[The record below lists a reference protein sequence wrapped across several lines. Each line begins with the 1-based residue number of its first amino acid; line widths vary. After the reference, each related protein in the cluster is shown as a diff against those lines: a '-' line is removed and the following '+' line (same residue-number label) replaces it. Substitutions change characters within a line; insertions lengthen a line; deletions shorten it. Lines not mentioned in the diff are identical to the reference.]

1 MTSPTPLSQRLSER
15 LARQREQG
23 LWRQRPL
30 TTRPQSVSTQINGL
44 ATLNFASNDY
54 LGLANHPAIK
64 DAARQALNN
73 NSNSVG
79 SGAAHL
85 ISGHHLSH
93 HLLEDELADW
103 LGVERTLLFSTGYM
117 ANLAVQ
123 QVLTEKGDRI
133 VADKLNHAS
142 LLDGARLSAA
152 ELKRYAHAD
161 MTALSR
167 RLQQAQQA
175 GQQAMV
181 VTDGVFSMDGDL
193 APLAEIQALCQT
205 YQAWLFVDDAHG
217 FGVLGDQ
224 GRGSFDHLGL
234 TPDANTVQVGTLGK
248 AFGTAGAF
256 VAGSSHVIEAL
267 IQLAR
272 PYIYTTASSPVIA
285 EASRAALKQV
295 RNDAARRQRL
305 HHNIR
310 HFRQQARAM
319 QLPLMP
325 SHTPIQP
332 LLIGDNARTMAL
344 ADCLKAAG
352 FWVGAIRPP
361 TVPKGSARL
370 RITLSADHTPAQ
382 IDRLIDT
389 LAKTCTLQEAA
400 QKTAQGTES

>member
-1 MTSPTPLSQRLSER
+1 MTSPVPLSKRLSER
-15 LARQREQG
+15 LAQHREQG

-30 TTRPQSVSTQINGL
+30 TTQPQSVTTQINGL

-64 DAARQALNN
+64 DAARQSLSSHKDGEENDI
-73 NSNSVG
+73 NSVG

-123 QVLTEKGDRI
+123 QVLAEKGDLI

-161 MTALSR
+161 MSALRR
-167 RLQQAQQA
+167 RLQQAQNA
-175 GQQAMV
+175 GQQALV
-181 VTDGVFSMDGDL
+181 VTDGVFSMDGDI
-193 APLAEIQALCQT
+193 APLNEIQALCQT

-256 VAGSSHVIEAL
+256 VAGSHHMIEAL

-295 RNDAARRQRL
+295 RHDMPRRERL
-305 HHNIR
+305 HHNIQY
-310 HFRQQARAM
+310 FRQQAQAAH
-319 QLPLMP
+319 LPLMD

-344 ADCLKAAG
+344 ADHLKSAG

-370 RITLSADHTPAQ
+370 RITLSADHTPEQ

-389 LAKTCTLQEAA
+389 LAKARAT
-400 QKTAQGTES
+400 QGTES